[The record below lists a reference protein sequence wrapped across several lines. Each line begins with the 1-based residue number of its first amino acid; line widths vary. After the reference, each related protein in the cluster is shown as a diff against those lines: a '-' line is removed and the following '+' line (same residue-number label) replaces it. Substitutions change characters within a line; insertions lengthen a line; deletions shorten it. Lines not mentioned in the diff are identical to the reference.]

1 MHQVHRLHAPQ
12 HSCMDD
18 LQGTQQLVCRFAAHT
33 SGTVT
38 AADLSALR
46 LSTMATR
53 TKNFIRRTASKL
65 AAPVSTGLRP
75 AHCNIWTT
83 RPSMG
88 PRRFLS
94 Q

>member
-65 AAPVSTGLRP
+65 AAMHSSCHVLVIGVHQQPQHKG
-75 AHCNIWTT
+75 HCDT
-83 RPSMG
+83 
-88 PRRFLS
+88 L
-94 Q
+94 